1 MHDPDGKYEGANFL
15 IASNDD
21 IYQEKMREA
30 EAIEA
35 RLRAEAEARAE
46 VERLRL
52 EEEAKLLIYVAH
64 DYTARPW
71 VPQGGSE
78 EEIAAFAV
86 RKNRPLLVHR
96 IARRRRDFG
105 ITVEYADHEAVD
117 KTVDLRKQIVNN
129 YDTRRVE
136 LDVGLQVL
144 SSSLGFDRI
153 LNATVC
159 LYLLSCIADLV
170 LSRSLAHLP
179 VYTPLPLTHL
189 VRRPCHCASTRAR
202 SARGGG
208 RSTRRRSPNR
218 SACPRPPRTKSCI
231 RTR

>member
-1 MHDPDGKYEGANFL
+1 VHTNCIVHLHFELVDFPILPVSCRFARALQLLARPAPQAIPLEELLFLHDPDGKYEGANFL

-35 RLRAEAEARAE
+35 KLRAEAEARAE

-86 RKNRPLLVHR
+86 RKNRPLLAHR

-129 YDTRRVE
+129 
-136 LDVGLQVL
+136 
-144 SSSLGFDRI
+144 
-153 LNATVC
+153 
-159 LYLLSCIADLV
+159 
-170 LSRSLAHLP
+170 
-179 VYTPLPLTHL
+179 
-189 VRRPCHCASTRAR
+189 
-202 SARGGG
+202 
-208 RSTRRRSPNR
+208 
-218 SACPRPPRTKSCI
+218 
-231 RTR
+231 

>member
-1 MHDPDGKYEGANFL
+1 MRDFLCMSTFAFELADFEFIPLASVRACTEFGGASRPQAIPLEELLFLHDPDGKYEGANFL

-35 RLRAEAEARAE
+35 KLRAEAEAKAE

-71 VPQGGSE
+71 VPQGGTE

-129 YDTRRVE
+129 YDTKRVE
-136 LDVGLQVL
+136 LDVGLQV
-144 SSSLGFDRI
+144 
-153 LNATVC
+153 
-159 LYLLSCIADLV
+159 
-170 LSRSLAHLP
+170 
-179 VYTPLPLTHL
+179 
-189 VRRPCHCASTRAR
+189 
-202 SARGGG
+202 
-208 RSTRRRSPNR
+208 
-218 SACPRPPRTKSCI
+218 
-231 RTR
+231 